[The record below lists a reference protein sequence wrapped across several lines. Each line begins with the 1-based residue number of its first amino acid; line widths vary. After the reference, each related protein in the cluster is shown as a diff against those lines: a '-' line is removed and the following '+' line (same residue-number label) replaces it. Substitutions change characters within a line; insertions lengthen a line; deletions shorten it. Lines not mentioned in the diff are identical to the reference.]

1 MSSCLPLL
9 VMHDCRSTP
18 WHLTGGLP
26 SRKRWRT
33 ATRHWWRCCYPMAPS
48 SIRWALLLSSRAA
61 SLSLSLSLSSLSL
74 LARCCSTH
82 FLCSL
87 WYSTHALFLLS
98 LFALLLQ
105 HALPLLALLLH
116 ARTLSVRS
124 AAAALTLSARSAA
137 ARTHSLCSL
146 CCCTHTLSLSL
157 LALLLHTLSPC
168 SHCCCSV
175 CPLYCSLSLCLSRFL
190 LSLSLRANHDT
201 DAFRAASSAPTMRL
215 AADHFGIGI
224 WR

>member
-48 SIRWALLLSSRAA
+48 SIRWALPLSSRAA

-74 LARCCSTH
+74 LA
-82 FLCSL
+82 
-87 WYSTHALFLLS
+87 
-98 LFALLLQ
+98 LLLQ
-105 HALPLLALLLH
+105 HALSLLALLQH
-116 ARTLSVRS
+116 ARTLFALSVRS
-124 AAAALTLSARSAA
+124 AAAAALTLSARSAA

-146 CCCTHTLSLSL
+146 CSLCCCSTHSLCSLCCCTHSLPAPAVAAPSARSAALSLSL
-157 LALLLHTLSPC
+157 
-168 SHCCCSV
+168 
-175 CPLYCSLSLCLSRFL
+175 SLS
-190 LSLSLRANHDT
+190 SLSVLRAKHDT

-215 AADHFGIGI
+215 AADHFGIGT

>member
-146 CCCTHTLSLSL
+146 CCCTHSLPAPTVAAPSARSTALSLSVS
-157 LALLLHTLSPC
+157 LAFF
-168 SHCCCSV
+168 
-175 CPLYCSLSLCLSRFL
+175 SLCPY
-190 LSLSLRANHDT
+190 
-201 DAFRAASSAPTMRL
+201 APTMTRM
-215 AADHFGIGI
+215 HSGQHPQH
-224 WR
+224 RR